1 MYRFSSG
8 KTPFASTIRSIIV
21 PVFVGPTIYG
31 VSVQESSTTL
41 QEQVD
46 DQQHKKYGTI
56 SGVFRPT
63 FMTIVGTFAC
73 MMAMFVINP
82 LFGVISIVIVFAV
95 YFYLTR
101 RDIDHEE
108 GDMRSGLFVSLA
120 EWAARQTADLPQS
133 NERSWKPNLLVP
145 FTDERELR
153 GEFGLIRDIVS
164 PRGSVTLI
172 GVHEPGQ
179 SLGETVPSLGRD
191 FLSQGVSARWKN
203 IYRIRTDVL
212 GDRHHYASAV
222 WCVFSP

>member
-82 LFGVISIVIVFAV
+82 LFGVISIAIVFGV

-120 EWAARQTADLPQS
+120 EWRRVKQQISRNRTSEAGSQTCLC
-133 NERSWKPNLLVP
+133 RSRTNGNYAENL
-145 FTDERELR
+145 D
-153 GEFGLIRDIVS
+153 
-164 PRGSVTLI
+164 
-172 GVHEPGQ
+172 
-179 SLGETVPSLGRD
+179 
-191 FLSQGVSARWKN
+191 
-203 IYRIRTDVL
+203 
-212 GDRHHYASAV
+212 
-222 WCVFSP
+222 